1 LWEGRIVAEHASVVR
16 VTHFQ
21 PAAGKRDELIA
32 VLERL
37 AGSIRGMDGCF
48 GVQVCSVRETPEELV
63 VISRWASQSA
73 VEPMAQFVASNAGDV
88 NPLVAGQA
96 RTEHYTPL

>member
-1 LWEGRIVAEHASVVR
+1 VAEHASVIR

-21 PAAGKRDELIA
+21 PAPGKRAELSA
-32 VLERL
+32 LLEKL
-37 AGSIRGMDGCF
+37 AESVRAMEGCF
-48 GVQVCSVRETPEELV
+48 GVQVCAVRESPEELV

-73 VEPMAQFVASNAGDV
+73 LEPMIQFVTSNAADAGS
-88 NPLVAGQA
+88 LASGQA